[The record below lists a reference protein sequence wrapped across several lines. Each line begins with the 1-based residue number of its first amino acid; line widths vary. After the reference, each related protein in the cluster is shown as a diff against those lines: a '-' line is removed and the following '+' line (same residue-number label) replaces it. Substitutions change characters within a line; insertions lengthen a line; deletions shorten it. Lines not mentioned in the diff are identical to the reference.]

1 MKLALM
7 MVVAITGATWAVAGE
22 TQSIAGDLAKLQGK
36 WEGRA
41 GDAKAIRVT
50 LDVAGSDVKVLVQT
64 PQGLKIRAKGRLKL
78 DESTSPRSLDW
89 VKFSCN
95 DEQELPEIA
104 GIYKVENDAFTICN
118 GGFNGARPGDFKPG
132 DGPLADVLVFRR
144 PATAKA
150 AKPSTG
156 ASLAKVDRKVPKS
169 SDH

>member
-7 MVVAITGATWAVAGE
+7 MVVAISGATWAVAGE
-22 TQSIAGDLAKLQGK
+22 TQSTAGDLAKLQGK

-50 LDVAGSDVKVLVQT
+50 LDVTGTNVNVLVHT
-64 PQGLKIRAKGRLKL
+64 PQGLKIRAKGSLKL
-78 DESTSPRSLDW
+78 DESTTPRSLDW
-89 VKFSCN
+89 VKFSCS
-95 DEQELPEIA
+95 DQQELPEIA

-118 GGFNGARPGDFKPG
+118 GGFNGARPSDFKPG

-144 PATAKA
+144 PATATA
-150 AKPSTG
+150 GKPSTG
-156 ASLAKVDRKVPKS
+156 AALAKVERKDSKS